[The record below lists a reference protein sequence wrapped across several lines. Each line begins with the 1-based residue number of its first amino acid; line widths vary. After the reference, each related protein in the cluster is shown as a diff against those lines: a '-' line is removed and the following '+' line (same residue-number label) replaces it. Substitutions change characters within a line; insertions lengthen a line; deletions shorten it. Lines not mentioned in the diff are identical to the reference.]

1 MVDKYAYWLYNS
13 SMYKVKWNDAG
24 GRACEEEVETLSL
37 ALTRS
42 KEIGLF
48 VKINGDDFEL
58 VGVFGT
64 DSVKDGKLPDGT
76 DYTWMKRRRQ

>member
-1 MVDKYAYWLYNS
+1 MTIAPKGAIFL
-13 SMYKVKWNDAG
+13 SMYKVEYNDAK
-24 GRACEEEVETLSL
+24 GRACVEEVETLSL

-58 VGVFGT
+58 VGVFG
-64 DSVKDGKLPDGT
+64 SAGIEDGLLPNGDR
-76 DYTWMKRRRQ
+76 YSWYKRRRP

>member
-1 MVDKYAYWLYNS
+1 
-13 SMYKVKWNDAG
+13 MYKVEYNDAK
-24 GRACEEEVETLSL
+24 GRACVEEVETLSL

-58 VGVFGT
+58 VGVFG
-64 DSVKDGKLPDGT
+64 SAGIEDGLLPNGDRYGW
-76 DYTWMKRRRQ
+76 YKRRRP